1 MNRMAASMLYFK
13 GFQIRVAPGEQT
25 DFPFVNRWFDAMETL
40 PSYQL
45 TKSDYYTHC
54 WDLPP
59 QLGGCVSEPGA
70 ERFQEAIN
78 GRTPGSWSLP
88 LTPHNGGFEPD
99 WAWAGGLD
107 DDSIARREAVER
119 VSANHEAIVAFASRG
134 AGQEGFPRYG
144 APLSDPNA
152 VSNDAIQPLVDAVL
166 RAICSKLLEDGDTM
180 NEIQSVLTKEGGEDV
195 IELVIKSLE
204 YMRDR
209 VGVPRDMRLPAARQL
224 RAHVNW
230 AIDTL
235 LK

>member
-1 MNRMAASMLYFK
+1 
-13 GFQIRVAPGEQT
+13 
-25 DFPFVNRWFDAMETL
+25 METL

-59 QLGGCVSEPGA
+59 QLGGCVAEPGSEPY
-70 ERFQEAIN
+70 QDVIN

-99 WAWAGGLD
+99 WDWAGD
-107 DDSIARREAVER
+107 ESTARREAVER
-119 VSANHEAIVAFASRG
+119 VSANHEAIVAFACRG
-134 AGQEGFPRYG
+134 AGKEGFPQYG

-152 VSNDAIQPLVDAVL
+152 VSNDAVQPLVDAVL
-166 RAICSKLLEDGDTM
+166 RVVCSKLLDEDNGDCDESM
-180 NEIQSVLTKEGGEDV
+180 DAIQSVWMKEGGDEV
-195 IELVIKSLE
+195 IDLVIKSLE

-209 VGVPRDMRLPAARQL
+209 VGVPRDMRYPAARQL

-230 AIDTL
+230 AIGGL
-235 LK
+235 SK

>member
-1 MNRMAASMLYFK
+1 
-13 GFQIRVAPGEQT
+13 
-25 DFPFVNRWFDAMETL
+25 METL

-78 GRTPGSWSLP
+78 GRTPGSWSFP
-88 LTPHNGGFEPD
+88 LTPHNGGLEPD
-99 WAWAGGLD
+99 WTWAGGLGD
-107 DDSIARREAVER
+107 ESIARREAVER

-134 AGQEGFPRYG
+134 AGKEGFPKYG

-152 VSNDAIQPLVDAVL
+152 VSDDAIQPLVDAVL
-166 RAICSKLLEDGDTM
+166 RVVCSKLLADNSQDADATM
-180 NEIQSVLTKEGGEDV
+180 IAIQSAVMKKGGIEV
-195 IELVIKSLE
+195 IELIIKSLQ

-224 RAHVNW
+224 RTHLNW
-230 AIDTL
+230 AIEIL
-235 LK
+235 SK

>member
-1 MNRMAASMLYFK
+1 
-13 GFQIRVAPGEQT
+13 
-25 DFPFVNRWFDAMETL
+25 METL

-59 QLGGCVSEPGA
+59 QLGGCVAEPGSEPY
-70 ERFQEAIN
+70 QDAIN

-99 WAWAGGLD
+99 WDWAD
-107 DDSIARREAVER
+107 DESTARREAVER
-119 VSANHEAIVAFASRG
+119 VSANHEAIVAFACRG
-134 AGQEGFPRYG
+134 AGKEGFPQYG

-152 VSNDAIQPLVDAVL
+152 VSNDAVQPLVDAVL
-166 RAICSKLLEDGDTM
+166 RVVCSKLLDENNGDCDESM
-180 NEIQSVLTKEGGEDV
+180 DAIQSVWMKEGGDEV
-195 IELVIKSLE
+195 IDLVIKSLE

-209 VGVPRDMRLPAARQL
+209 VGVPRDMVYPAARQL

-230 AIDTL
+230 AIGGL
-235 LK
+235 SK

>member
-1 MNRMAASMLYFK
+1 
-13 GFQIRVAPGEQT
+13 
-25 DFPFVNRWFDAMETL
+25 METL

-59 QLGGCVSEPGA
+59 QLGGCVAEPGSEPY
-70 ERFQEAIN
+70 QDAIN

-99 WAWAGGLD
+99 WDWAGD
-107 DDSIARREAVER
+107 ESTARREAVER
-119 VSANHEAIVAFASRG
+119 VSANHEAIVAFACRG
-134 AGQEGFPRYG
+134 AGKEGFPQYG

-152 VSNDAIQPLVDAVL
+152 VSNDAVQPLVDAVL
-166 RAICSKLLEDGDTM
+166 RVVCSKLLDENNGDCDESM
-180 NEIQSVLTKEGGEDV
+180 DAIQSVWMKEGGDEV
-195 IELVIKSLE
+195 IDLVIKSLE

-209 VGVPRDMRLPAARQL
+209 VGVPRDMRYPAARQL

-230 AIDTL
+230 AIGGL
-235 LK
+235 SK